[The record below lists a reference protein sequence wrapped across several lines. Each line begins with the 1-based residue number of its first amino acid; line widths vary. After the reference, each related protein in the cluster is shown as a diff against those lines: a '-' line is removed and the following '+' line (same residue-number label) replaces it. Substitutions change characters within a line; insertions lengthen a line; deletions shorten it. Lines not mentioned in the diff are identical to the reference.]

1 MTRDEIMEELLAA
14 EEAGDI
20 DAAEVWQAMLDE
32 MDGL

>member
-1 MTRDEIMEELLAA
+1 MSRDEIMEELLAA
-14 EEAGDI
+14 EEAGDV